1 LELQQVVD
9 IANDPPINICR
20 LTGIKVQI
28 RSEGKVFGGGLFFA
42 TLSQKICRFHAT
54 LARFVV

>member
-1 LELQQVVD
+1 MD